1 MWKEQLVAEDLAM
14 LFDAFEVDLEQELA
28 TPGCSSGGGFPQE
41 KLADDREK
49 YVGKI
54 WGKCGENMKLLGKM

>member
-54 WGKCGENMKLLGKM
+54 WGK

>member
-1 MWKEQLVAEDLAM
+1 MAEDLAM

-28 TPGCSSGGGFPQE
+28 TPGCGGGFPPG
-41 KLADDREK
+41 KAGRCGREK